1 MTQAASSASLIAR
14 GPELALLRE
23 ALAEVEG
30 GVPRTVVIGGEAG
43 IGKTRLLREFAAEQS
58 GSVLALHGQCID
70 LGAVAAPYSPIKSV
84 LRALVGAVGADPV
97 MDAAG
102 PGRAAL
108 AALLPELAAFVD
120 SAGTD
125 RAAPPL
131 AALPGVDSSRLH
143 EVVAVLLEEFS
154 VRQPI
159 LIVIEDLH
167 WIDGASLNLL
177 RFVVRALTTARVL
190 IVLSYRSDDV
200 PRGHALRGFLS
211 ELERARSVERWELK
225 RLTRVQVRK
234 QATSILGRTPE
245 LAVLESVYTRSEG
258 VPFFVEE
265 LLALDDCEVDD
276 ALPDTLRELLLARY
290 ERLSP
295 AAQHLLRLI
304 AAGGVSV
311 AHPLLSTVFS
321 GSADDLDSAAR
332 EAVLANVLVAGYEN
346 YTFRHALVREAIH
359 ADLLPGDRTRFHTA
373 YADALEQNS
382 DGRRVAAEISYHR
395 LAAHD
400 VTRAFPATLA
410 AAREARAAFAYST
423 AAQLGERA
431 LELWDQIPDAEAIAG
446 MSKVDLLGRAASQL
460 SSAGE
465 NERSLAMVNVA
476 LAECSR
482 SDVPRYARLLRAKA
496 QSLANLG
503 LTGSIAVLEDALAL
517 MADEGPSET
526 RATLLVTLAGRQM
539 IEARLEEGIALA
551 DAALAEA
558 EVSGSGRTASIAA
571 NIGAVTR
578 LNAGRFEEGFA
589 LLERAKVMA
598 AEDSVATLR
607 YLVNASD
614 MMYMMGHFAEAV
626 ELAEQG
632 LEMAKAHGVER
643 SSGVILASNAVD
655 PLFALGDWARAQTLI
670 DRGLALNPPL
680 AFTVYLIRAKVWA
693 LLWTGHVDEAAAEFR
708 AHRGL
713 MGGIIE
719 VEMQTRLGVARVA
732 SELAIAQG
740 DLRRAWAEASVL
752 FSPEFQP
759 LPGYDLPLLAV
770 AARVLV
776 AVRADEAAVA
786 GFGDGSAP
794 DAPIA
799 ADTEDRLR
807 ALTRRDGFWP
817 TAPIWTAVID
827 AELGGHSATL
837 WQGAVEA
844 VARDG
849 APVHL
854 APYAMMRLGE
864 AHLHAGDRAFRLA
877 EQRGVRLVS
886 ASAAATASSA
896 RLDIGAAVDG
906 APAGATNGSPAHGGS
921 VALTA
926 RERQV
931 LDLVAQGLSNRQI
944 GERLFISGKTASVHV
959 SAILRKLGASSRTEA
974 VFRAS
979 EPQH

>member
-1 MTQAASSASLIAR
+1 MTQAASSAILIAR

-58 GSVLALHGQCID
+58 ASVLALHGQCID
-70 LGAVAAPYSPIKSV
+70 LGAVAAPYAPIKSV
-84 LRALVGAVGADPV
+84 LRALVGAVGAGPV

-108 AALLPELAAFVD
+108 TALLPELAAFVD
-120 SAGTD
+120 SAGAD
-125 RAAPPL
+125 RAALPL
-131 AALPGVDSSRLH
+131 GALPGVDSSRLH
-143 EVVAVLLEEFS
+143 EVVAVLFEEFS
-154 VRQPI
+154 VRQPL

-265 LLALDDCEVDD
+265 LLALDDCEVDE

-311 AHPLLSTVFS
+311 AHPLLSNVFS

-332 EAVLANVLVAGYEN
+332 EAVLANVLVAGDEN

-359 ADLLPGDRTRFHTA
+359 ADLLPGERTRFHTA
-373 YADALEQNS
+373 YADAFEQSS
-382 DGRRVAAEISYHR
+382 DGRRVAAEISNPR

-482 SDVPRYARLLRAKA
+482 SDVPRYARLLRSKA

-517 MADEGPSET
+517 MAEDGPSET

-539 IEARLEEGIALA
+539 IEARLEEGITLA

-614 MMYMMGHFAEAV
+614 MMYMIGNFAEAV

-655 PLFALGDWARAQTLI
+655 PLFALGDWARAQALI

-680 AFTVYLIRAKVWA
+680 AF
-693 LLWTGHVDEAAAEFR
+693 
-708 AHRGL
+708 
-713 MGGIIE
+713 
-719 VEMQTRLGVARVA
+719 
-732 SELAIAQG
+732 
-740 DLRRAWAEASVL
+740 
-752 FSPEFQP
+752 
-759 LPGYDLPLLAV
+759 
-770 AARVLV
+770 
-776 AVRADEAAVA
+776 
-786 GFGDGSAP
+786 
-794 DAPIA
+794 
-799 ADTEDRLR
+799 
-807 ALTRRDGFWP
+807 
-817 TAPIWTAVID
+817 
-827 AELGGHSATL
+827 
-837 WQGAVEA
+837 
-844 VARDG
+844 
-849 APVHL
+849 
-854 APYAMMRLGE
+854 
-864 AHLHAGDRAFRLA
+864 
-877 EQRGVRLVS
+877 
-886 ASAAATASSA
+886 
-896 RLDIGAAVDG
+896 
-906 APAGATNGSPAHGGS
+906 
-921 VALTA
+921 
-926 RERQV
+926 
-931 LDLVAQGLSNRQI
+931 
-944 GERLFISGKTASVHV
+944 
-959 SAILRKLGASSRTEA
+959 
-974 VFRAS
+974 
-979 EPQH
+979 